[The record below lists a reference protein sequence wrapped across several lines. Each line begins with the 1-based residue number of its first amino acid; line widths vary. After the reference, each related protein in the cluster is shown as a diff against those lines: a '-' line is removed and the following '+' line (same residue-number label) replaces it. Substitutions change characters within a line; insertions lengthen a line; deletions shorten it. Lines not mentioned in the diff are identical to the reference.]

1 MEHGITG
8 GITGYIRSNAQISK
22 CYNIGLITNE
32 SNVIGGIV
40 GHVNVG
46 TISECYYLENTVNN
60 SNDPTER
67 EGIERKNSEQLKKY
81 YFYWE
86 IYIKKIMKIKIKGI
100 QYWIGNNDTMLC
112 RCNRYL
118 KNKYI

>member
-67 EGIERKNSEQLKKY
+67 EGIERKNSEQLKKILLLLGDIY
-81 YFYWE
+81 KEDHENKNQGYPILDWE
-86 IYIKKIMKIKIKGI
+86 
-100 QYWIGNNDTMLC
+100 
-112 RCNRYL
+112 
-118 KNKYI
+118 